1 MRRAKTS
8 WPFALITISVFGC
21 APRPVDRRNPSSEP
35 PVQRAVGNLSLSPN
49 PVSLGRL
56 KPGQT
61 ARTDVVLKNSGREQ
75 RDVSRIETSCPC
87 VQLTPFSARLGP
99 GMSTNLEVKFDPSSE
114 SNFRGSLAVRVTG
127 IDAEGVEQFQGT
139 VEVTVVEEVH

>member
-1 MRRAKTS
+1 
-8 WPFALITISVFGC
+8 
-21 APRPVDRRNPSSEP
+21 
-35 PVQRAVGNLSLSPN
+35 VQRAVGNLSLSPN